1 VIESPEIPPEAPPWE
16 ILLSHHLPSRYGR
29 TFCLTLRKG
38 ITLHLCAR
46 CTGQVVGVATYLVLL
61 VLASARAVSVL
72 TPSVQLLFAA
82 APLPA
87 ALDWLSQSL
96 HRRESTNRLRLVSGL
111 FLGMAWAD
119 LLTLP
124 LLEKWPLFLGGVLV
138 VALYGGIL
146 ALVLKL
152 TGGWRGVIAEH
163 FPGVE
168 I

>member
-1 VIESPEIPPEAPPWE
+1 VPETPEIRPEAPPWE
-16 ILLSHHLPSRYGR
+16 ILLSHHLPARYGR
-29 TFCLTLRKG
+29 TFRLTFRHRSP
-38 ITLHLCAR
+38 LHLCAR
-46 CTGQVVGVATYLVLL
+46 CTGQALGVATYLLILL
-61 VLASARAVSVL
+61 LASARSESLL

-96 HRRESTNRLRLVSGL
+96 QRRESTNRLRLVSGL
-111 FLGMAWAD
+111 FLGMAWTD
-119 LLTLP
+119 LLA
-124 LLEKWPLFLGGVLV
+124 LLVLERWQLFLGGVLV
-138 VALYGGIL
+138 VALYGAVL

>member
-1 VIESPEIPPEAPPWE
+1 VIESPENSPEAPPWE
-16 ILLSHHLPSRYGR
+16 ILLSHHLPSRYER
-29 TFCLTLRKG
+29 TLCLRVRKG
-38 ITLHLCAR
+38 STLHLCTR
-46 CTGQVVGVATYLVLL
+46 CTGQVLGVAAYLLL
-61 VLASARAVSVL
+61 LLLASARSVSVL

-96 HRRESTNRLRLVSGL
+96 HRRESTNQLRLVSGL

-119 LLTLP
+119 LLALL
-124 LLEKWPLFLGGVLV
+124 LLEKWQLFLGGVLV
-138 VALYGGIL
+138 AALYGGIL